1 MAFKIDETE
10 VISDA
15 KQLSNIARLDEPAI
29 TNIIEKLA
37 PVARYATTIQFE
49 NAPVGVDDTLTF
61 AFDVNGFDVDVD
73 STLTVGDTIV
83 LGGFTTNFTING
95 FDCNNLNNRIVAISA
110 IDTTNNTISI
120 VTLMDGQDDDGTGN
134 VTFPAG
140 FFGTPYIRGGI
151 TSPTDFITIREV
163 LTILG

>member
-37 PVARYATTIQFE
+37 PVARYATGIIFE
-49 NAPVGVDDTLTF
+49 NTPAGVDDTLTF
-61 AFDVNGFDVDVD
+61 AFDVNVFDVDVD

-83 LGGFTTNFTING
+83 LGGFTTNFDING
-95 FDCNNLNNRIVAISA
+95 FNFNNLNDRIVAISA

-120 VTLMDGQDDDGTGN
+120 VTLMDGQDDDGTGSSILN
-134 VTFPAG
+134 SSL
-140 FFGTPYIRGGI
+140 FGNPYIRNDNAG
-151 TSPTDFITIREV
+151 PTDFITIREV